1 MLEIDRKIPDYLG
14 SYSNSLR
21 LARAIR
27 KYWRDRGNDPEVF
40 VETFTLGP
48 DDNKYYQVRSNI
60 NLVTVKDQ

>member
-1 MLEIDRKIPDYLG
+1 MIEIDRKIPDYLG

-21 LARAIR
+21 LAQAIR
-27 KYWRDRGNDPEVF
+27 KYWRDRGNDPEVS
-40 VETFTLGP
+40 